1 MLRQHG
7 GALDRAMDASRDAGR
22 GVPESP
28 ERSNLRTNAMNAN
41 VLEAIKKSAA
51 VPSMPQVVS
60 RFLEIMQDPNFD
72 YADLVKALSV
82 DPGTVS
88 EILRL
93 VNSALFGVRQK
104 IVSLRQAL
112 TLLGPKRTRSL
123 LLGRFLVDT
132 VSQKQV
138 MGLDMSYFWRRS
150 LASSVVA
157 ARLAD
162 AILPRMREE
171 TFIAALL
178 ADIGIPILAEALP
191 SQYASVVAEYAP
203 NGRHVSGNEER
214 DACNVTHGEVSAMVL
229 THWTLPDT
237 VTQAVNL
244 QQSENPGD
252 DDAGSIAQIL
262 NSADRIA
269 KLLCEIPDTEDVAI
283 TCAEATAFVG
293 VRLDTLIQM
302 LPTIESD
309 IEELADVLRIDVI
322 PSNVYALIAK
332 SIQERLAMPV

>member
-1 MLRQHG
+1 
-7 GALDRAMDASRDAGR
+7 
-22 GVPESP
+22 
-28 ERSNLRTNAMNAN
+28 MNAN
-41 VLEAIKKSAA
+41 ILETIKESAA

-60 RFLEIMQDPNFD
+60 RFLEIMQDPGFD
-72 YADLVKALSV
+72 YGDLVKVLSV

-132 VSQKQV
+132 ISQKQV
-138 MGLDMSYFWRRS
+138 TGLDMSYFWRRS

-157 ARLAD
+157 SRFAEAVS
-162 AILPRMREE
+162 PRYRDE

-178 ADIGIPILAEALP
+178 ADIGIPILAEAMP
-191 SQYASVVAEYAP
+191 AQYEWIVSEYAP
-203 NGRHVSGNEER
+203 HGACVTPEQEQ
-214 DACNVTHGEVSAMVL
+214 DAVEVTHAQVSAMVL
-229 THWTLPDT
+229 AYWTLPES
-237 VTQAVNL
+237 VTNAVNL
-244 QQSENPGD
+244 QHSSNPGD
-252 DDAGSIAQIL
+252 GEAATVARIL
-262 NSADRIA
+262 NASDRIA
-269 KLLCEIPDTEDVAI
+269 KLLCEIPDAEDVAVV
-283 TCAEATAFVG
+283 CAEATAFVD
-293 VRLDTLIQM
+293 VSLDTLVKL

-332 SIQERLAMPV
+332 SIQEKLTSPASS